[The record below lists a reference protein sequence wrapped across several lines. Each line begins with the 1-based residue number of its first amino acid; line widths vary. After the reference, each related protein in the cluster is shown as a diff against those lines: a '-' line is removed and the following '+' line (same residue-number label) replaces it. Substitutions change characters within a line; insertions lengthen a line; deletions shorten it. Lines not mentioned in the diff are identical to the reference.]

1 MPNIQIPYEDNVL
14 EEDILYKDYDV
25 CILKPNVKKGI
36 LIFSNI
42 PNINIHKEG
51 LKTGEQLKKDGIDFG
66 RSMIHNYSFFRAPTF
81 LRSIN
86 RDSIK
91 SEIES
96 FFEPNIAFS
105 SDLKVWIRIDPKQT
119 FVYSSEIRA
128 KFSPPFR
135 FGTSEYL
142 DNLEREVLK
151 SRKSM
156 IEYFQIV
163 QKNSLVLVNENMRAY
178 YNLFSSSLQMF
189 PNTFNLKYPW
199 DDENI
204 NTNSEVL
211 VRVNNLTPN
220 FFVN

>member
-1 MPNIQIPYEDNVL
+1 MPNIQIENVV

-42 PNINIHKEG
+42 SNINTHNEG

-105 SDLKVWIRIDPKQT
+105 SPLKVWIRIDPKQT

-128 KFSPPFR
+128 KFLSPFR

-142 DNLEREVLK
+142 DNLEKEVLK

-163 QKNSLVLVNENMRAY
+163 EENSVLLVNANKKPY
-178 YNLFSSSLQMF
+178 YNLFSSRVQMF
-189 PNTFNLKYPW
+189 PNTVNPEYPW